1 VDEITDSQVSCL
13 EELLNSAVY
22 TVPTGEVTETNPAEA
37 GAEEEFPAIGE
48 TEEPTE
54 SEESPA
60 AETEETPAE
69 GIISAEDD
77 TADKTM
83 LLYNLLGGLVAGLVM
98 GLIPLIVGL
107 VKRQKALAWIGFA
120 VCIVC
125 GILLGILLA
134 LPAAIVFLVII
145 LVKAKKD
152 KNKWNQ
158 GGGYPPNMYH
168 TNGTPQNFGS
178 NGYDQS
184 GGFSGQ
190 EPWNQSGAGNSS
202 GNFNDPW

>member
-1 VDEITDSQVSCL
+1 
-13 EELLNSAVY
+13 
-22 TVPTGEVTETNPAEA
+22 
-37 GAEEEFPAIGE
+37 
-48 TEEPTE
+48 
-54 SEESPA
+54 
-60 AETEETPAE
+60 
-69 GIISAEDD
+69 
-77 TADKTM
+77 
-83 LLYNLLGGLVAGLVM
+83 M

-152 KNKWNQ
+152 KNRWNQ

-190 EPWNQSGAGNSS
+190 DPWNQSGAGNSS